1 MVQVKIFSS
10 ADTDHT
16 LEYQINDWLSK
27 NRSIN
32 NIRDIKFTS
41 TEYGSEALVIYETY
55 NVQN

>member
-10 ADTDHT
+10 ADIDHT

-32 NIRDIKFTS
+32 VRDIKFTS
-41 TEYGSEALVIYETY
+41 TKYDSTALVIYEAY